1 MTDATERAIEFA
13 RRWRD
18 GQTTLDPARVDHV
31 PLAQA
36 LRSITELVDTL
47 SEESQRA
54 VDRLHDLH
62 AAHEER
68 QLTIA
73 TVLDEIV
80 LRLWRDHDRSVR
92 GQPPQ
97 DADALIALAKIAK
110 ELRLQAE
117 DQLHLPRID

>member
-1 MTDATERAIEFA
+1 VTDATEKAIEFA

-18 GQTTLDPARVDHV
+18 RQTTLDPARVDHV

-47 SEESQRA
+47 SEESRRSTA
-54 VDRLHDLH
+54 SLHTLH
-62 AAHEER
+62 TVAEKR

-73 TVLDEIV
+73 TILDEIV
-80 LRLWRDHDRSVR
+80 LRLRR
-92 GQPPQ
+92 QPQ
-97 DADALIALAKIAK
+97 DADALDALAGVAK

-117 DQLHLPRID
+117 DQPHLPRID